1 MGEIITVNSTVG
13 ALCFFILYPIYK
25 KLCNGFWD
33 YTKVVVPIMILYYIL
48 YFGCVMA
55 ISVDVPTNHLW
66 CPYVFGGMPAYGV
79 GFIGIRWWNHID
91 IFVNSLRTV
100 LDMNPISALLLFGSI
115 YWLYQRAKNHKK
127 ILWNYFLIVL
137 SELMVIFL
145 TTWR

>member
-1 MGEIITVNSTVG
+1 
-13 ALCFFILYPIYK
+13 
-25 KLCNGFWD
+25 
-33 YTKVVVPIMILYYIL
+33 
-48 YFGCVMA
+48 
-55 ISVDVPTNHLW
+55 
-66 CPYVFGGMPAYGV
+66 MPAYGV